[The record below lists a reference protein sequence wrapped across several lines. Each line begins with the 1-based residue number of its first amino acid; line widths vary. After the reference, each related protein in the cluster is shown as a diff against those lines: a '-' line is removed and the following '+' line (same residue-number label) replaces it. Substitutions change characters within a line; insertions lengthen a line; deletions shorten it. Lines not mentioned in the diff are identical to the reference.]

1 MAITNTLPQ
10 IWSARILAKLEKNLV
25 FAQPGVVNRD
35 YEGDIRQDGDRVH
48 IHSFNDLTIG
58 SYVKNSTTISYE
70 QLTDTRVTLLIDQ
83 AKYFAFKVDDVDTAQ
98 MRPELI
104 DAAADRAAYQLAED
118 ADSYVAGLY
127 SGASTS
133 SPDNTIETSQFTA
146 SNVYQ
151 KLVDLSV
158 LMDQVN
164 LPAEGR
170 FVIVPP
176 WVKGLLL
183 QNSTFVTASKPD
195 AVLNGQIGQI
205 AGLNVLVSNNVKTT
219 GSAPVVSH
227 MMAGHPSALA
237 YAEQITNV
245 EGLRLEGS
253 FADAIRGPRGLPGRR
268 VWCSGCPRPA
278 PVARTHGS
286 AAPGPGS

>member
-1 MAITNTLPQ
+1 MAITQMLPQ
-10 IWSARILAKLEKNLV
+10 IWSARILAKLEKALI

-35 YEGDIRQDGDRVH
+35 YEGDIRADGDRVH

-58 SYVKNSTTISYE
+58 TYTKNSTTISYE

-83 AKYFAFKVDDVDTAQ
+83 ARYFSFKIDDVDAAQ

-104 DAAADRAAYQLAED
+104 DAASDRAAYQLAED
-118 ADSYVAGLY
+118 ADSYVASLY

-133 SPDNTIETSQFTA
+133 NPDNTIETSQFTA
-146 SNVYQ
+146 TNVYQ

-164 LPAEGR
+164 LPSEGR
-170 FVIVPP
+170 FVVVPP

-195 AVLNGQIGQI
+195 AVLNGEIGEI
-205 AGLNVLVSNNVKTT
+205 TGLRILVSNNVKTT
-219 GSAPVVSH
+219 GTSPVVSH
-227 MMAGHPSALA
+227 MLAGHPSALA
-237 YAEQITNV
+237 YAEQIVNL

-253 FADAIRGPRGLPGRR
+253 FADAVRGLHLYGSK
-268 VWCSGCPRPA
+268 VLDG
-278 PVARTHGS
+278 ARLFDLQ
-286 AAPGPGS
+286 ANP

>member
-1 MAITNTLPQ
+1 MAIINTLPQ

-83 AKYFAFKVDDVDTAQ
+83 AKYFAFKVDDIDTAQ

-133 SPDNTIETSQFTA
+133 NPDNTIETSQFTA

-227 MMAGHPSALA
+227 MMAGHPSAWT
-237 YAEQITNV
+237 YAEQITNL

-253 FADAIRGPRGLPGRR
+253 FADAVRGLHLYGAK
-268 VWCSGCPRPA
+268 VLDG
-278 PVARTHGS
+278 ARLLDLQ
-286 AAPGPGS
+286 ANP

>member
-1 MAITNTLPQ
+1 MAITNMLPS

-35 YEGDIRQDGDRVH
+35 YEGDIRADGDRVH

-58 SYVKNSTTISYE
+58 TYTKNSTTITYE
-70 QLTDTRVTLLIDQ
+70 QLTDSRVTLLIDQ
-83 AKYFAFKVDDVDTAQ
+83 SKYFAFSIDDVDTAQ

-104 DAAADRAAYQLAED
+104 DAASDRAAYQLAEV
-118 ADSYVAGLY
+118 ADSYVAALY

-133 SPDNTIETSQFTA
+133 GPDNVVETSQFTA
-146 SNVYQ
+146 TTVYQ

-164 LPAEGR
+164 LPAGGR
-170 FVIVPP
+170 FIVVPP

-183 QNSTFVTASKPD
+183 QNSSFVTASKPD
-195 AVLNGQIGQI
+195 AVLNGEIGQI
-205 AGLNVLVSNNVKTT
+205 AGIRILVSNNVKTT
-219 GSAPVVSH
+219 GTSPVVSH
-227 MMAGHPSALA
+227 MMAGHASALA
-237 YAEQITNV
+237 YAEQIVNV

-253 FADAIRGPRGLPGRR
+253 FADAVRGLHLYGAK
-268 VWCSGCPRPA
+268 VLDG
-278 PVARTHGS
+278 ARLFDLQ
-286 AAPGPGS
+286 ANP

>member
-1 MAITNTLPQ
+1 MAISQTIAQ
-10 IWSARILAKLEKNLV
+10 IWSARILAKLEKNLI
-25 FAQPGVVNRD
+25 FGQSGVINTD
-35 YEGDIRQDGDRVH
+35 YQGDIRQGGDRVH
-48 IHSFNDLTIG
+48 VHAFNDLSIG

-83 AKYFAFKVDDVDTAQ
+83 AKYFAFKVDDIDTAQ
-98 MRPELI
+98 QLPKLI

-118 ADSYVAGLY
+118 ADSYIASLY
-127 SGASTS
+127 TGASTA

-146 SNVYQ
+146 TNVYQ
-151 KLVDLSV
+151 KLVDLAV

-170 FVIVPP
+170 FVVVPP

-183 QNSTFVTASKPD
+183 QNSTFVTASAPEV
-195 AVLNGQIGQI
+195 VLNGQIGQI

-227 MMAGHPSALA
+227 MVAGHPSAWT
-237 YAEQITNV
+237 YAEQITNL

-253 FADAIRGPRGLPGRR
+253 FADAVRGLHLYGAK
-268 VWCSGCPRPA
+268 VLDG
-278 PVARTHGS
+278 ARLFDLQ
-286 AAPGPGS
+286 ANP

>member
-1 MAITNTLPQ
+1 MAITNMLPS

-35 YEGDIRQDGDRVH
+35 YEGDIRADGDRVH

-58 SYVKNSTTISYE
+58 TYTKNSTTITYE

-83 AKYFAFKVDDVDTAQ
+83 SKYFAFQVDDVDTAQ

-104 DAAADRAAYQLAED
+104 DAAADRAAYQLAEV
-118 ADSYVAGLY
+118 ADSYVTGLY

-133 SPDNTIETSQFTA
+133 APDNTIETTQFT
-146 SNVYQ
+146 STNVYQ

-164 LPAEGR
+164 LPSEGR
-170 FVIVPP
+170 FVVVPP

-195 AVLNGQIGQI
+195 AVLNGQI
-205 AGLNVLVSNNVKTT
+205 AGLNILVSNNVKTT
-219 GSAPVVSH
+219 GTSPVVSH

-237 YAEQITNV
+237 YAEQIVNL

-253 FADAIRGPRGLPGRR
+253 FADAVRGLHLYGAK
-268 VWCSGCPRPA
+268 VLDG
-278 PVARTHGS
+278 ARLFDLQ
-286 AAPGPGS
+286 ANP

>member
-58 SYVKNSTTISYE
+58 TYVKNSTTISYE

-83 AKYFAFKVDDVDTAQ
+83 AKYFAFKVDDIDTAQ

-133 SPDNTIETSQFTA
+133 NPDNTIETSQFTA

-237 YAEQITNV
+237 YAEQITNL

-253 FADAIRGPRGLPGRR
+253 FADAVRGLHLYGAK
-268 VWCSGCPRPA
+268 VLDG
-278 PVARTHGS
+278 ARLFNLQ
-286 AAPGPGS
+286 ANP

>member
-1 MAITNTLPQ
+1 MAITNMLPS

-35 YEGDIRQDGDRVH
+35 YEGDIRADGDRVH
-48 IHSFNDLTIG
+48 IHSFNDLTVS
-58 SYVKNSTTISYE
+58 SYTKNSTTISYE
-70 QLTDTRVTLLIDQ
+70 NLTDTRVTLLIDQ
-83 AKYFAFKVDDVDTAQ
+83 SKYFAFKVDDIDTAQ
-98 MRPELI
+98 MRPEII

-133 SPDNTIETSQFTA
+133 SPDNTIETSQFT
-146 SNVYQ
+146 STNVYQ

-164 LPAEGR
+164 LPAGGR
-170 FVIVPP
+170 FIVVPP

-183 QNSTFVTASKPD
+183 QNSSFVTAAKPD
-195 AVLNGQIGQI
+195 AVLNGEIGQI
-205 AGLNVLVSNNVKTT
+205 AGIRILVSNNVKTT
-219 GSAPVVSH
+219 GTSPVVSH

-237 YAEQITNV
+237 YAEQIVNV

-253 FADAIRGPRGLPGRR
+253 FADAVRGLHLYGAK
-268 VWCSGCPRPA
+268 VLDG
-278 PVARTHGS
+278 ARLFDLQ
-286 AAPGPGS
+286 ANP

>member
-1 MAITNTLPQ
+1 MAITQMLPQ
-10 IWSARILAKLEKNLV
+10 IWSARILAKLEKALI

-35 YEGDIRQDGDRVH
+35 YEGDIRADGDRVH

-58 SYVKNSTTISYE
+58 TYTKNSTTISYE

-83 AKYFAFKVDDVDTAQ
+83 ARYFSFKIDDVDAAQ

-104 DAAADRAAYQLAED
+104 DAASDRAAYQLAED
-118 ADSYVAGLY
+118 ADSYVASLY

-133 SPDNTIETSQFTA
+133 NPDNTIETSQFTA
-146 SNVYQ
+146 TNVYQ

-164 LPAEGR
+164 LPSEGR
-170 FVIVPP
+170 FVVVPP

-195 AVLNGQIGQI
+195 AVLNGEIGEI
-205 AGLNVLVSNNVKTT
+205 TGLRILVSNNVKTT
-219 GSAPVVSH
+219 GTSPVVSH
-227 MMAGHPSALA
+227 MLAGHPSALA
-237 YAEQITNV
+237 YAEQIVNL

-253 FADAIRGPRGLPGRR
+253 FADAVRGLHLYGAK
-268 VWCSGCPRPA
+268 VLDG
-278 PVARTHGS
+278 ARLFDLQ
-286 AAPGPGS
+286 ANP

>member
-1 MAITNTLPQ
+1 MAITNMLPQ

-35 YEGDIRQDGDRVH
+35 YEGDIRADGDRVH

-58 SYVKNSTTISYE
+58 SYTKNSTTITYE
-70 QLTDTRVTLLIDQ
+70 QLTDTRVTLLVDQ
-83 AKYFAFKVDDVDTAQ
+83 ARYFSFKIDDIDAAQ
-98 MRPELI
+98 MRPKLI

-118 ADSYVAGLY
+118 SDSYIAGLY

-133 SPDNTIETSQFTA
+133 SPDNTVETSQFTA
-146 SNVYQ
+146 TNVYQ

-164 LPAEGR
+164 LPSEGR
-170 FVIVPP
+170 FVVVPP

-195 AVLNGQIGQI
+195 AVLNGQI
-205 AGLNVLVSNNVKTT
+205 AGLNILVSNNVKTT
-219 GSAPVVSH
+219 GTSPVVSH

-237 YAEQITNV
+237 YAEQIVNL

-253 FADAIRGPRGLPGRR
+253 FADAVRGLHLYGAR
-268 VWCSGCPRPA
+268 VLDG
-278 PVARTHGS
+278 ARLFDLQ
-286 AAPGPGS
+286 ANP

>member
-1 MAITNTLPQ
+1 MAITQMLPQ

-35 YEGDIRQDGDRVH
+35 YEGDIRADGDRVH
-48 IHSFNDLTIG
+48 IHSFNDLTVS
-58 SYVKNSTTISYE
+58 SYVKNSTTITYE
-70 QLTDTRVTLLIDQ
+70 NLTDTRVTLLIDQ
-83 AKYFAFKVDDVDTAQ
+83 SKYFAFKVDDIDAAQ

-104 DAAADRAAYQLAED
+104 DAAADRAAYQLAEESD
-118 ADSYVAGLY
+118 GYVAGLY

-133 SPDNTIETSQFTA
+133 APDNTIETSQFTT

-151 KLVDLSV
+151 KFVDLSV
-158 LMDQVN
+158 LMDTVN

-170 FVIVPP
+170 YAVIPP

-183 QNSTFVTASKPD
+183 QNSSFLAAKSD
-195 AVLNGQIGQI
+195 AVLNGEIGQI
-205 AGLNVLVSNNVKTT
+205 AGIRLLVSNNVKTT

-227 MMAGHPSALA
+227 IMAGHPSGLA
-237 YAEQITNV
+237 YAEQIVNV

-253 FADAIRGPRGLPGRR
+253 FADAVRGLHLYGGK
-268 VWCSGCPRPA
+268 VLDG
-278 PVARTHGS
+278 ARLFDLQ
-286 AAPGPGS
+286 ANP

>member
-83 AKYFAFKVDDVDTAQ
+83 AKYFAFKVDDIDTAQ

-253 FADAIRGPRGLPGRR
+253 FADAVRGLHLYGAK
-268 VWCSGCPRPA
+268 VLDG
-278 PVARTHGS
+278 ARLFDLQ
-286 AAPGPGS
+286 ANP

>member
-1 MAITNTLPQ
+1 MLPS

-35 YEGDIRQDGDRVH
+35 YEGDIRADGDRVH
-48 IHSFNDLTIG
+48 IHSFNDLTVS
-58 SYVKNSTTISYE
+58 SYTKNSTTISYE
-70 QLTDTRVTLLIDQ
+70 NLTDTRVTLLIDQ
-83 AKYFAFKVDDVDTAQ
+83 SKYFAFKVDDIDTAQ
-98 MRPELI
+98 MRPEII

-133 SPDNTIETSQFTA
+133 SPDNTIETSQFT
-146 SNVYQ
+146 STNVYQ

-164 LPAEGR
+164 LPAGGR
-170 FVIVPP
+170 FIVVPP

-183 QNSTFVTASKPD
+183 QNSSFVTAAKPD
-195 AVLNGQIGQI
+195 AVLNGEIGQI
-205 AGLNVLVSNNVKTT
+205 AGIRILVSNNVKTT
-219 GSAPVVSH
+219 GTSPVVSH
-227 MMAGHPSALA
+227 MMAGHASALA
-237 YAEQITNV
+237 YAEQIVNV

-253 FADAIRGPRGLPGRR
+253 FADAVRGLHLYGAK
-268 VWCSGCPRPA
+268 VLD
-278 PVARTHGS
+278 GS
-286 AAPGPGS
+286 RLFDLQANP

>member
-1 MAITNTLPQ
+1 MLPT

-25 FAQPGVVNRD
+25 FAQPGVVSRD
-35 YEGDIRQDGDRVH
+35 YEGDIRADGDRVH

-58 SYVKNSTTISYE
+58 TYTKNSTTITYE

-83 AKYFAFKVDDVDTAQ
+83 AKYFAFKVDDIDTAQ

-104 DAAADRAAYQLAED
+104 DAASDRAAYQLAED
-118 ADSYVAGLY
+118 ADSYIAGLY

-133 SPDNTIETSQFTA
+133 NPDNTIETSQFTA
-146 SNVYQ
+146 TNVYQ

-158 LMDQVN
+158 FMDQVN

-170 FVIVPP
+170 FVVVPP

-183 QNSTFVTASKPD
+183 QNSTFVTASAPQV
-195 AVLNGQIGQI
+195 VLNGQIGQI

-219 GSAPVVSH
+219 GTSPVVHH
-227 MMAGHPSALA
+227 MVAGHPSAWT
-237 YAEQITNV
+237 YAEQIVNL

-253 FADAIRGPRGLPGRR
+253 FADAVRGLHLYGAK
-268 VWCSGCPRPA
+268 VLDG
-278 PVARTHGS
+278 ARLFDLQ
-286 AAPGPGS
+286 ANP